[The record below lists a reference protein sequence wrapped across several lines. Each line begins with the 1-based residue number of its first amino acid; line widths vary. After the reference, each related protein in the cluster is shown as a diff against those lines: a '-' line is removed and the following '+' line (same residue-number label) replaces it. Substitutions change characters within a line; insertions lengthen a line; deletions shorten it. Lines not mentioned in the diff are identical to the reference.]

1 MRYTPISKQLY
12 IQNRARFVAQMK
24 PSSLAVFNA
33 NDIMPTNADGHMKFR
48 QNNDLFYLSGIDQEE
63 TVLVLSPNAKNPKLR
78 EVLFV
83 KKTSELIEIWEGHKF
98 TKEEARELSGIETV
112 YWTEQFDA
120 VFHQLVVDCD
130 QIYLNTNEHARSSN
144 QVQTRDQRFID
155 SIKEKY
161 PLHRLLRA
169 APIMQD
175 LRMFKSPLEIE
186 QIKKACKI
194 TEEAFSRIL
203 KFVKPGV
210 FEYEIEAEI
219 THEFLRKGSRGH
231 AYESI
236 VASGASACVLH
247 YIDNDKTCKDGE
259 LILLDFGAEYGNYNA
274 DLTRVIPVSGK
285 FTERQKAV
293 YNSVLAVYHV
303 AKNSMKAGIS
313 FADYDKKVAEAME
326 QQLIKLGLLN
336 VEEVAKQN
344 TEQPLYRKYF
354 MHGVSHFLG
363 LDVHDV
369 GHKHE
374 PIKAGMVLTIEP
386 GIYIR
391 EEGIGI
397 RIEND
402 ILVTDTGNEE
412 LMPNV
417 PTTIEEIEAAMGQ

>member
-12 IQNRARFVAQMK
+12 IQNRSRFVAQMK

-63 TVLVLSPNAKNPKLR
+63 TVLVFSPNAKNPKLR

-120 VFHQLVVDCD
+120 VFNQLVVDCE

-161 PLHRLLRA
+161 PLHGLLRA

-231 AYESI
+231 AYEPI

-293 YNSVLAVYHV
+293 YNAVLAVYHV

-336 VEEVAKQN
+336 AEEVVKQN